1 MAVVGIKELKNRLT
15 EYLRRTRQG
24 DEIVVT
30 DRGKPIAIIQA
41 LEHARQVSS
50 LEGRLAKLDA
60 QGVVTAPTRL
70 PLRRV
75 KRARASGRLLSQLVV
90 DDRR

>member
-15 EYLRRTRQG
+15 EYLRRTRLG

-30 DRGKPIAIIQA
+30 DRGKPIAVIQA
-41 LEHARQVSS
+41 LEHAGEVSS
-50 LEGRLAKLDA
+50 LDARLAKLDA
-60 QGVVTAPTRL
+60 QGIAAAPSRL
-70 PLRRV
+70 PLRRI
-75 KRARASGRLLSQLVV
+75 RRPRSTGRPLSQLVL